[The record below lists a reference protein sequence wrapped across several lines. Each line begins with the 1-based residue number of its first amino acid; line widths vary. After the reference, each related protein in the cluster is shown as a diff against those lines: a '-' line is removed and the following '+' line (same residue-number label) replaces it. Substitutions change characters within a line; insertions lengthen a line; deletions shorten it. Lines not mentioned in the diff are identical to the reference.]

1 MRQQVSISE
10 IKDRLLDQLAAVV
23 AQYAPAAKGSHTTH
37 GRFFTLNPGRADNSV
52 GSFCITMGGPKAGR
66 WNDYATGDHGDVLDL
81 IRLSIGFGDA
91 ADAIKEARA
100 FLGLDT
106 ESPELKRARDKAAA
120 EAKRRRADQADQQ
133 AARDAQMR
141 KNARGLWFSA
151 QEKIIGS
158 PVDHYLKARCIDL
171 ASLPHQPGA
180 IRYHPECRYYFDIE
194 HTDPETGEFTKRKAW
209 RPYPAMVTAITR
221 GKEIIDCHRTYL
233 GFDDQ
238 SGRWVKAQDMPK
250 AKKVFTDYTGGGIRL
265 CGALGPR
272 GGQMKLND
280 APQGSKVFIAEGIE
294 NALSLITLRQMRGL
308 PPAFVVAAGA
318 IWNMAEILLPATIG
332 SVTLCADNDS
342 GEQAQAQLAKA
353 VKFHADKG
361 RSVQVWSSPIPGED
375 LNDALKRAMAEQ
387 KEGAA

>member
-1 MRQQVSISE
+1 MRQQVSIGE
-10 IKDRLLDQLAAVV
+10 IKDRLLAQLDTVV
-23 AQYAPAAKGSHTTH
+23 ARYAPPATGSHTTH

-81 IRLSIGFGDA
+81 IQMSLGFNDA

-106 ESPELKRARDKAAA
+106 ESPELKRARDQAAH
-120 EAKRRRADQADQQ
+120 RARQQRAAQQRDQ
-133 AARDAQMR
+133 AARDEKMR

-158 PVDHYLKARCIDL
+158 PVDHYLKARGIDL

-180 IRYHPECRYYFDIE
+180 IRYHPECRYYYDIE
-194 HTDPETGEFTKRKAW
+194 HTDPETGEFTKGKAW

-233 GFDDQ
+233 AFDDQ
-238 SGRWVKAQDMPK
+238 VGLWRKAPLDD
-250 AKKVFTDYTGGGIRL
+250 AKKVFTDYTGGAVRL

-294 NALSLITLRQMRGL
+294 NALSLITLRQMRDM

-318 IWNMAEILLPATIG
+318 IWNMAEILLPATIA

-342 GEQAQAQLAKA
+342 GDQAQAQLAKA

-361 RSVQVWSSPIPGED
+361 RSVQVWSSPTPGED

>member
-1 MRQQVSISE
+1 MRQQVTIGE
-10 IKDRLLDQLAAVV
+10 IKDRLLDQLDAVV
-23 AQYAPAAKGSHTTH
+23 SQYAPAAKGSHTTH
-37 GRFFTLNPGRADNSV
+37 GRFFTLNPGRHDNSV
-52 GSFCITMGGPKAGR
+52 GSFCITMGGPKAGK

-81 IRLSIGFGDA
+81 IGLSLGFTDP
-91 ADAIKEARA
+91 ADTIKAARA

-120 EAKRRRADQADQQ
+120 EAKSRRANQARQQ
-133 AARDAQMR
+133 AAQDEKMR

-151 QEKIIGS
+151 QERIIGS
-158 PVDHYLKARCIDL
+158 PVDHYLKGRCIDL

-180 IRYHPECRYYFDIE
+180 IRFHPECRYYYDIE
-194 HTDPETGEFTKRKAW
+194 HEDPETGEVTKRKAW

-221 GKEIIDCHRTYL
+221 GKLIIDCHRTFL
-233 GFDDQ
+233 AFDDQ
-238 SGRWVKAQDMPK
+238 AGQWRKAPLPD
-250 AKKVFTDYTGGGIRL
+250 AKKVFTDYTGGAVRL

-272 GGQMKLND
+272 GGQTKLND
-280 APQGSKVFIAEGIE
+280 APQGSRVFIAEGIE
-294 NALSLITLRQMRGL
+294 NALSLITLRQMRGQ

-318 IWNMAEILLPATIG
+318 IWNMAEIQLPATIG

-342 GEQAQAQLAKA
+342 GAQAQAQLKKA
-353 VKFHADKG
+353 IDFHAGLG
-361 RSVQVWSSPIPGED
+361 RSVAVWRSPTPGED